1 MNKKRPNPPSPRQR
15 QPQSNKAIMIMQ
27 YKFYLNN
34 LRMAPRKT
42 RLIADL
48 IKKMPVLQAETQL
61 QFNKRRASLP
71 ILKLLKSGVASAV
84 HNFNMS
90 PENLY
95 IFNIFVDEGPMLKRF
110 RPRAFGRAGAIHKK
124 TSHITL
130 ILEEKVPTTKKA
142 KKRVSKA
149 SAFTKVS
156 ADKSEGKE
164 PIVPKY
170 EAPKPRRFGK
180 VGAPTGASEE
190 IKPMKKLGGFTR
202 KIFRRKA
209 IG

>member
-1 MNKKRPNPPSPRQR
+1 
-15 QPQSNKAIMIMQ
+15 MQ

-42 RLIADL
+42 RLIANL
-48 IKKMPVLQAETQL
+48 IKKMPALQAEAQL
-61 QFNKRRASLP
+61 QFQKQVAALP

-84 HNFNMS
+84 HNFNLS

-95 IFNIFVDEGPMLKRF
+95 VFNIFVDEGPMLKRF

-130 ILEEKVPTTKKA
+130 ILEEKFVPDV
-142 KKRVSKA
+142 KKRKKIIKEIKPEKPSFAKA
-149 SAFTKVS
+149 T
-156 ADKSEGKE
+156 EGKE
-164 PIVPKY
+164 KI
-170 EAPKPRRFGK
+170 ETAAPK
-180 VGAPTGASEE
+180 A
-190 IKPMKKLGGFTR
+190 IKPKNSIGSFTR
-202 KIFRRKA
+202 RIFRRKV